1 MLPRLNPSIQFQLL
15 KTVHKKLSAQ
25 RSWGDGFYFSTEML
39 HYAHYQNLET
49 DNMDQFRFFYS
60 SKQNVRAT
68 GGNTRPVLLRDK
80 LNIYDGSNYAT
91 I

>member
-1 MLPRLNPSIQFQLL
+1 
-15 KTVHKKLSAQ
+15 
-25 RSWGDGFYFSTEML
+25 ML

-49 DNMDQFRFFYS
+49 DNMDQFGFFFSY
-60 SKQNVRAT
+60 KQNVRAT
-68 GGNTRPVLLRDK
+68 RGNTLPVLLLRDK

>member
-1 MLPRLNPSIQFQLL
+1 
-15 KTVHKKLSAQ
+15 
-25 RSWGDGFYFSTEML
+25 ML

-80 LNIYDGSNYAT
+80 LNIHDGSNYAT

>member
-1 MLPRLNPSIQFQLL
+1 
-15 KTVHKKLSAQ
+15 
-25 RSWGDGFYFSTEML
+25 ML

-49 DNMDQFRFFYS
+49 DNMGQFRFFYS